1 VSEQQELVMTLKQLS
16 EGIAIICKYTDHGSH
31 DVATEH
37 DEIWIGPAAAS
48 EMALTVEDMEALE
61 ALGWAIDVDVDR
73 WHHFT

>member
-1 VSEQQELVMTLKQLS
+1 MTLKQLS
-16 EGIAIICKYTDHGSH
+16 EGVAIICKYADHGSH

-37 DEIWIGPAAAS
+37 DEMWIGPVAS
-48 EMALTVEDMEALE
+48 KMAMTDEDMAALE